1 MVLSGLV
8 PVISLKTTNKKHRAK
23 MENWKILKMNDL
35 TLLQEFKK
43 NLKKKELIGIKCT
56 ACNRINV
63 YPNYYC
69 TDCGN
74 TGFEKVR
81 FSGKGSLITYTIL
94 HAVPSRFKENTPLII
109 GLIEFEEGGRISA
122 QLDVS
127 QNELSVGIKLEA
139 IFQEKAGRIILKFKP
154 SGGT

>member
-1 MVLSGLV
+1 
-8 PVISLKTTNKKHRAK
+8 
-23 MENWKILKMNDL
+23 MNNL
-35 TLLQEFKK
+35 TPIQEFKD
-43 NLKKKELIGIKCT
+43 NLKKKELIGIKCS
-56 ACNRINV
+56 ACGNINV
-63 YPNYYC
+63 YPNFHC
-69 TDCGN
+69 SKCSN
-74 TGFEKVR
+74 ASLEKIKL
-81 FSGKGSLITYTIL
+81 SGKGTLITFTIL

-139 IFQEKAGRIILKFKP
+139 IFQEKDGRIILKFKP